1 MLIENICK
9 LQNAAILAELT
20 AKAPSIGFKRYNLI
34 YGFNGSGKSTLSRC
48 FSALQGDGGNDR
60 LPAGWEFEVATSEGA
75 TVQASVGNALR
86 SHIAVFNDTFIN
98 DNLQWSAGKAR
109 PVFYIGKEQAEVAAE
124 LRKTEAAIP
133 VATEKQ
139 NAAEQLLKSKEQALA
154 NFMRDQAR
162 AISREIRPANRKY
175 EAPQLTTDYGNLD
188 LGADAALDASVLS
201 AHKELCRLEEA
212 MPQIS
217 VLEFSSDEAKQTL
230 QTLINLLQQTPNLT
244 VIAELQKHP
253 EMLLWVQEGN
263 KYHVDH
269 RLNDCLFCGGPLSE
283 DRKELLARA
292 LDEGFEKFV
301 NELNDAGTAL
311 TKEKDQYL
319 KLPLS
324 MASSKD
330 VTADWRERYENAS
343 ARVSETVSDAV
354 ANVFEPALAA
364 IELKLTRPIAKLP
377 KDKMAWVGSI
387 AEALALVESWAG
399 VVSITS
405 VRHNESCEN
414 FTERQEAARLGL
426 RRHYLAEK
434 KDDYKAACNDVVSA
448 KETVEAATHDLSELQ
463 AKAIEL
469 RARVKEHGQAAAK
482 INRLI
487 EAYLGHK
494 ELSIVSV
501 EKGYEIHRRGKPII
515 GSPSE
520 GEKTAIALCYFL
532 STLEA
537 EGRTVKD
544 RIVIVDDPISSLDS
558 RALNYACSL
567 LLSRLADAAQ
577 VFVLTHNQN
586 CMNEFKKAWSK
597 FHRPRKD
604 ATPATATLLFLD
616 VKVPKGGTRSSSLVE
631 LSRLLREYDSEYH
644 YLVDHVLSFD
654 ASNDKDYEY
663 AYMMPNVLRRVLDV
677 FLAFRCPGSAGFA
690 SKMTQ
695 LTKEHSALDPDRI
708 AALERLVQLES
719 HSDNIDDLIG
729 FSAMTLEESKA
740 ATTALLALMET
751 VDPNHLA
758 GLRHLC
764 RKPA

>member
-1 MLIENICK
+1 MLIQNICK
-9 LQNAAILAELT
+9 LRNAAILAELT
-20 AKAPSIGFKRYNLI
+20 AKAPSVDFKRYNLI

-48 FSALQGDGGNDR
+48 FSALQGYG

-75 TVQASVGNALR
+75 TVPATAGNALA
-86 SHIAVFNDTFIN
+86 SHIAVFNDAFIN
-98 DNLQWSAGKAR
+98 ENLQWSAGRAR

-139 NAAEQLLKSKEQALA
+139 NTAELLLKSKEQALIV
-154 NFMRDQAR
+154 FRREQAR

-175 EAPQLTTDYGNLD
+175 EAPQLAADYENLD
-188 LGADAALDASVLS
+188 LGADAALDENVLS

-217 VLEFSSDEAKQTL
+217 ILTFSSDEAKNILETV
-230 QTLINLLQQTPNLT
+230 IDLLQQTPSLT
-244 VIAELQKHP
+244 VIAELQRHP
-253 EMLLWVQEGN
+253 EMLLWVQEGRN
-263 KYHVDH
+263 YHVDH
-269 RLNDCLFCGGPLSE
+269 DLGDCLLCGGPLTS

-292 LDEGFEKFV
+292 LDEGIDNFV
-301 NELNDAGTAL
+301 KKLNDARTTL
-311 TKEKDQYL
+311 MREKDQFL
-319 KLPLS
+319 KLPLLI
-324 MASSKD
+324 ASSKD
-330 VTADWRERYENAS
+330 ISADWRERYEKAS
-343 ARVSETVSDAV
+343 ARVTETVSDAV
-354 ANVFEPALAA
+354 KNVFEPALAA
-364 IELKLTRPIAKLP
+364 IESKLRKPATALP
-377 KDKMAWVGSI
+377 AAEMAWVVAI
-387 AEALALVESWAG
+387 AEALSLVDSWAG

-405 VRHNESCEN
+405 VRHNEACDK
-414 FTERQEAARLGL
+414 FAERQEAARVGL

-434 KDDYKAACNDVVSA
+434 KDTYKTACDDVVIA
-448 KETVEAATHDLSELQ
+448 RENGEAATRDLADLQ

-501 EKGYEIHRRGKPII
+501 DKGYEIHRRGKPIT

-537 EGRTVKD
+537 EGRTVKN
-544 RIVIVDDPISSLDS
+544 RIVVVDDPISSLDS

-567 LLSRLADAAQ
+567 LLSRLTEAAQ

-597 FHRPRKD
+597 FYRPRNP

-631 LSRLLREYDSEYH
+631 LSRLLREYESEYH

-654 ASNDKDYEY
+654 ASDDKDYEY

-690 SKMTQ
+690 SKMSQ
-695 LTKEHSALDPDRI
+695 LTKEHSGLDPDRI
-708 AALERLVQLES
+708 AAMERLVQLES
-719 HSDNIDDLIG
+719 HSDSIDDLIG

-740 ATTALLALMET
+740 ATAALLALMET
-751 VDPNHLA
+751 VDPDHLA
-758 GLRHLC
+758 GLKHLC